1 MRTLGSA
8 EGAAQGA
15 PCTFVRSIL
24 FRYFSFGGPEYGR
37 NVRIGSVRRSLR
49 TKGQAGPGA
58 AAGGDSVAVM
68 VHALAGGYHGPPEL
82 TAVRVLTEWTLDAW
96 MLALVLLLGGCYL
109 AGVRHLRR
117 QGQPWSRWRTVNF
130 VGLGLGIVVIAT
142 MSSFGTYFGVLF
154 YMRAF
159 QTILLLLLAPLF
171 LALGRPLTL
180 AIAAFP
186 AAGQRIDRAI
196 HSRAARVVTFP
207 AITTLAL
214 VAVPFVM
221 YFTTWYTAAF
231 HSDAVRELTH
241 LALMVPGFVF
251 FWTLLRVDPVPKTYS
266 YGVSLWITAVEV
278 IGDAFLGLA
287 VIAYTSLIGAGYY
300 HALARPWGPS
310 LQTDQILGGGT
321 LWIFGDLVGLP
332 FLVAQLVQFM
342 REDEAEAAVIDA
354 ELDARDAARTAPGSR
369 ASAGPEGSA
378 GPAPTG
384 PAPPGPAAGGP
395 APGGPASAGPAPAG
409 PAPAGPTPTGP
420 AAGGPAP
427 AEPAR
432 SDDQGRPDER
442 AHPGEQGRPAD
453 PARPWWEN
461 DPRFNDRFRQV

>member
-1 MRTLGSA
+1 M
-8 EGAAQGA
+8 
-15 PCTFVRSIL
+15 L
-24 FRYFSFGGPEYGR
+24 FRYLRPDTRKFVVTSVSVWFGSL
-37 NVRIGSVRRSLR
+37 NNLVRSLSR
-49 TKGQAGPGA
+49 GRAAGPGVIRAAGPGA

-68 VHALAGGYHGPPEL
+68 AYALSGGYHGPPDL
-82 TAVRVLTEWTLDAW
+82 TAVRALTEWTLDAW

-109 AGVRHLRR
+109 AGVRRLRR
-117 QGQPWSRWRTVNF
+117 RGQPWSAWRTVNF
-130 VGLGLGIVVIAT
+130 AGLGLGIVAIAT
-142 MSSFGTYFGVLF
+142 MSSFGTYSGVLF

-180 AIAAFP
+180 AMTVFP
-186 AAGQRIDRAI
+186 AAGRRIDRAI
-196 HSRAARVVTFP
+196 HSRGARIVTFP

-231 HSDAVRELTH
+231 HSGAVRELTH

-251 FWTLLRVDPVPKTYS
+251 FWTLLRVDPVPKAYS

-278 IGDAFLGLA
+278 VGDAFLGLA
-287 VIAYTSLIGAGYY
+287 VIASTSLIGAGYY

-332 FLVAQLVQFM
+332 FLVAQLIQFI

-354 ELDARDAARTAPGSR
+354 ELDAREAVQAAPAAPGS
-369 ASAGPEGSA
+369 GPK
-378 GPAPTG
+378 
-384 PAPPGPAAGGP
+384 
-395 APGGPASAGPAPAG
+395 
-409 PAPAGPTPTGP
+409 
-420 AAGGPAP
+420 AP
-427 AEPAR
+427 AEPAPGPG
-432 SDDQGRPDER
+432 DPD
-442 AHPGEQGRPAD
+442 
-453 PARPWWEN
+453 RPWWED
-461 DPRFNDRFRQV
+461 DPRFNDRFGQV

>member
-1 MRTLGSA
+1 M
-8 EGAAQGA
+8 
-15 PCTFVRSIL
+15 
-24 FRYFSFGGPEYGR
+24 
-37 NVRIGSVRRSLR
+37 
-49 TKGQAGPGA
+49 
-58 AAGGDSVAVM
+58 AVM
-68 VHALAGGYHGPPEL
+68 AHALAGGYHGPPEL
-82 TAVRVLTEWTLDAW
+82 TAVRALTEWTLDAW
-96 MLALVLLLGGCYL
+96 MLALVVLLGGCYL

-180 AIAAFP
+180 AIAVFP

-332 FLVAQLVQFM
+332 FLVAQLIQFM

-378 GPAPTG
+378 GPVP
-384 PAPPGPAAGGP
+384 
-395 APGGPASAGPAPAG
+395 AGPAPAG
-409 PAPAGPTPTGP
+409 PAPAG
-420 AAGGPAP
+420 
-427 AEPAR
+427 PAR

-442 AHPGEQGRPAD
+442 AHPDEQGRPAD

>member
-1 MRTLGSA
+1 MARMA
-8 EGAAQGA
+8 
-15 PCTFVRSIL
+15 
-24 FRYFSFGGPEYGR
+24 
-37 NVRIGSVRRSLR
+37 
-49 TKGQAGPGA
+49 
-58 AAGGDSVAVM
+58 
-68 VHALAGGYHGPPEL
+68 HALAGGYHGPPEL
-82 TAVRVLTEWTLDAW
+82 TAVRALTEWTLDAW
-96 MLALVLLLGGCYL
+96 MLALVVLLGGCYL

-180 AIAAFP
+180 AIAVFP

-251 FWTLLRVDPVPKTYS
+251 FWTLLRVDPVPKAYS

-332 FLVAQLVQFM
+332 FLVAQLIQFM

-369 ASAGPEGSA
+369 ARRARGVAAAGPV
-378 GPAPTG
+378 
-384 PAPPGPAAGGP
+384 
-395 APGGPASAGPAPAG
+395 PAG
-409 PAPAGPTPTGP
+409 PASGAGPRHRGRSRAPRTRDARRPAHPDEQGPPSRSGPPLVGERPALQRPVPAGLTPRRIGTL
-420 AAGGPAP
+420 AAGNGSA
-427 AEPAR
+427 
-432 SDDQGRPDER
+432 S
-442 AHPGEQGRPAD
+442 
-453 PARPWWEN
+453 N
-461 DPRFNDRFRQV
+461 

>member
-1 MRTLGSA
+1 MA
-8 EGAAQGA
+8 
-15 PCTFVRSIL
+15 
-24 FRYFSFGGPEYGR
+24 Y
-37 NVRIGSVRRSLR
+37 
-49 TKGQAGPGA
+49 
-58 AAGGDSVAVM
+58 
-68 VHALAGGYHGPPEL
+68 ALAGGYHGPPEL
-82 TAVRVLTEWTLDAW
+82 TAVRALTEWTLDAW

-109 AGVRHLRR
+109 AGVRRLRR
-117 QGQPWSRWRTVNF
+117 RGQPWSAWRTVNF
-130 VGLGLGIVVIAT
+130 AGLGLGIVVIAT

-180 AIAAFP
+180 AMTVFP
-186 AAGQRIDRAI
+186 AAGRRIDRAI
-196 HSRAARVVTFP
+196 HSRAARLVTFP

-231 HSDAVRELTH
+231 HSGAVRELTY

-251 FWTLLRVDPVPKTYS
+251 FWTLLRVDPVPKAYS

-278 IGDAFLGLA
+278 VGDAFLGLA

-332 FLVAQLVQFM
+332 FLVAQLIQFI
-342 REDEAEAAVIDA
+342 REDEAEAAAIDA
-354 ELDARDAARTAPGSR
+354 ELDAREAVR
-369 ASAGPEGSA
+369 A
-378 GPAPTG
+378 
-384 PAPPGPAAGGP
+384 
-395 APGGPASAGPAPAG
+395 
-409 PAPAGPTPTGP
+409 
-420 AAGGPAP
+420 
-427 AEPAR
+427 
-432 SDDQGRPDER
+432 
-442 AHPGEQGRPAD
+442 GRPAD
-453 PARPWWEN
+453 PGPQRSRAASPGPSSRQRRSPAAGQGPSASRRPAPELQRRRRPARAIRTAPGGRTTRASTTGSGRSERRRAG
-461 DPRFNDRFRQV
+461 PEMAAP

>member
-1 MRTLGSA
+1 M
-8 EGAAQGA
+8 
-15 PCTFVRSIL
+15 
-24 FRYFSFGGPEYGR
+24 
-37 NVRIGSVRRSLR
+37 
-49 TKGQAGPGA
+49 
-58 AAGGDSVAVM
+58 AVM
-68 VHALAGGYHGPPEL
+68 VHALTGGYHGPPEL
-82 TAVRVLTEWTLDAW
+82 SAVRALTEWTLDAW
-96 MLALVLLLGGCYL
+96 MLALVVLLGGCYL
-109 AGVRHLRR
+109 AGLRHLRR
-117 QGQPWSRWRTVNF
+117 RGQPWSRWRMVNF

-180 AIAAFP
+180 AIAVFP

-196 HSRAARVVTFP
+196 HSRAARVLTVP

-251 FWTLLRVDPVPKTYS
+251 FWTRLRVDPVPKTYS

-287 VIAYTSLIGAGYY
+287 VIAYTGLIGAGYY

-332 FLVAQLVQFM
+332 FLVAQLIQFM

-369 ASAGPEGSA
+369 ASAGPEGPA
-378 GPAPTG
+378 GPVPAG
-384 PAPPGPAAGGP
+384 PVP
-395 APGGPASAGPAPAG
+395 AGPAPAG
-409 PAPAGPTPTGP
+409 PAPAGPAP
-420 AAGGPAP
+420 AGPAP

-442 AHPGEQGRPAD
+442 AHPDEQGRPAD
-453 PARPWWEN
+453 PARPWWEH